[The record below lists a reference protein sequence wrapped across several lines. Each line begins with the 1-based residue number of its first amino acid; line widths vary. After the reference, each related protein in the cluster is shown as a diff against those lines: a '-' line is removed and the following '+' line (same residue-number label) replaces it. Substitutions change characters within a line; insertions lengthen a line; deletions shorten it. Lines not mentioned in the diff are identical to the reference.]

1 MLEGVCMDIKQDQV
15 SADELKRSLAAAG
28 PFVAMV
34 NTTRTPMVVTNPRL
48 TDNPIVYA
56 NAAFIA
62 MSGYAENEI
71 VGQNCRF
78 LQGEATD
85 PASVARLRTAIA
97 ANEEI
102 EVDLLNYRK
111 DRSSFWNR
119 LLVSPVFEDGAVT
132 FFVAS
137 QQDVTLELEELAAIE
152 RRKADLEREVAE
164 RTAELDA
171 SEQSLRLA
179 LEAGRLGIWTIDFVT
194 GELTA
199 SAECKSIC
207 GRTPNEP
214 LTLDDLRETIHP
226 EDRLLQIEAIDQA
239 VKDRSLLEAE
249 YRLVTPA
256 GELKWVQIRGQA
268 SYAQDGTPLSI
279 TGITQDITSRR
290 QAQGHRALLARELS
304 HRLKNTLASL
314 QAIVSQTIRRAGSLD
329 DAGATLAARIHAMA
343 TANDLL
349 VNEDFGRASLRT
361 LVRRTLAPFGV
372 EDHSRFSI
380 VGAEVELPS
389 NLTAAYALVMHELA
403 TNATKYG
410 ALSNESG
417 VVEIEWSIDTN
428 ATGRELT
435 LSWRERGGPPVVAP
449 ARTSFGTQLIQ
460 RLLASEAGGV
470 ATVAYDPSGL
480 SFIARVPLD

>member
-1 MLEGVCMDIKQDQV
+1 MDIKQDQV

-34 NTTRTPMVVTNPRL
+34 NATRTPMVVTNPRL
-48 TDNPIVYA
+48 PDNPIVYA

-62 MSGYAENEI
+62 MSGYDENET
-71 VGQNCRF
+71 VGRNCRF

-85 PASVARLRTAIA
+85 PATVDRLRTAIS

-111 DRSSFWNR
+111 DGRSFWNR

-137 QQDVTLELEELAAIE
+137 QQNVTLELEELAAIE

-164 RTAELDA
+164 RTTELDA

-179 LEAGRLGIWTIDFVT
+179 LEAGRLGIWTIDLDT

-239 VKDRSLLEAE
+239 VKDKSLLEAE

-290 QAQGHRALLARELS
+290 QEQGHRALLARELS

-314 QAIVSQTIRRAGSLD
+314 QAIVSQTIRRAASLEEV
-329 DAGATLAARIHAMA
+329 GQTLTARIHAMVS
-343 TANDLL
+343 ANDLL
-349 VNEDFGRASLRT
+349 VTEDFGNASLRT
-361 LVRRTLAPFGV
+361 LVIRTLAPFGV
-372 EDHSRFSI
+372 DDPVRFSI
-380 VGAEVELPS
+380 VGEDIDLPP
-389 NLTAAYALVMHELA
+389 NVVPAYALALHELA

-410 ALSNESG
+410 ALSNEAG
-417 VVEIEWSIDTN
+417 VVEIEWTTD
-428 ATGRELT
+428 ATASGRELT
-435 LSWRERGGPPVVAP
+435 LTWRERNGPRVTAPV
-449 ARTSFGTQLIQ
+449 RTSFGTQLIK
-460 RLLASEAGGV
+460 RLLVSEAGGV
-470 ATVAYDPSGL
+470 ANISYDPSGL
-480 SFIARVPLD
+480 SFVATVPLS